1 MFRAGARVLVA
12 LLLPVAA
19 VASGRAVPLAE
30 AVKHRDL
37 DAVRALLQQRV
48 DVNASEPDGSTALH
62 WAAHQGDADAV
73 DLLLRAGASADAA
86 NRYGATPL
94 ALAAANGN
102 ATVVGRLLEGGADPG
117 TAWPGGETVLMT
129 AARAGRLD
137 AVRVLLAHQGTA
149 PSRSGRQG
157 TAPSRSGRQ
166 GTAPSRSGRQGT
178 APSRSGRQGA
188 DVNAREATRGQTALM
203 WAAAEGHADVIRAL
217 VGAGA
222 DMRAV
227 SHGPSGVKDPDKVA
241 KSSNSRYERR
251 PVPRLDRFTSLQFA
265 VHAGQIEAARALID
279 LGASLADETP
289 EGMGLVTLAIAN
301 AHYELAAVLAEKG
314 ADVNAAKVGFA
325 PLHQLVRVRTL
336 NIGQFFPPVPT
347 GRLTA
352 PELANVLIQHGA
364 DVDARTT
371 KGFPDGHR
379 FAFGLNATPF
389 LLAAKGGDVP
399 MMQVL
404 AEHGSDV
411 RAVNANGTN
420 AIMAA
425 AGVEMFN
432 PNEDSGTDADGLAA
446 LKLAVELG
454 AGDINA
460 ANKDG
465 NTALHGAVFRT
476 TTDAIK
482 FLVETGARLDVKN
495 KPKCVYSA
503 GCSGQNPEGYTPYGL
518 AVGGLGM
525 LGSYRPEAAALL
537 RELMIARGLTPEA
550 KEDKDKYSFGV
561 TVK

>member
-1 MFRAGARVLVA
+1 MFRAGARVSVA
-12 LLLPVAA
+12 LLLLTVAA
-19 VASGRAVPLAE
+19 AAAGRAVPLAE

-37 DAVRALLQQRV
+37 DAVRALLQQHV
-48 DVNASEPDGSTALH
+48 DVNAPEPDGTTALH

-73 DLLLRAGASADAA
+73 DLLLRAGAQSAA

-102 ATVVGRLLEGGADPG
+102 GAVVERLLKAGADPD
-117 TAWPGGETVLMT
+117 TAAPGGETVLMT

-137 AVRVLLAHQGTA
+137 AVRALLAH
-149 PSRSGRQG
+149 
-157 TAPSRSGRQ
+157 
-166 GTAPSRSGRQGT
+166 
-178 APSRSGRQGA
+178 GA
-188 DVNAREATRGQTALM
+188 DVDAREATRGQTALM
-203 WAAAEGHADVIRAL
+203 WAAAEGHAEVVRAL

-227 SHGPSGVKDPDKVA
+227 SRGPSGVKDPDKVA

-251 PVPRLDRFTSLQFA
+251 PVPRLDTFTPLQFA
-265 VHAGQIEAARALID
+265 VHAGQIESARALVE
-279 LGASLADETP
+279 LGASLADQTP
-289 EGMGLVTLAIAN
+289 QGMGIVTLAMAN
-301 AHYELAAVLAEKG
+301 AHYELAAMLAENG

-347 GRLTA
+347 GRMTA
-352 PELANVLIQHGA
+352 TELARVLVRHGA
-364 DVDARTT
+364 DLDARTT

-399 MMQVL
+399 LMQVL
-404 AEHGSDV
+404 AELGADV

-420 AIMAA
+420 AVMAA

-446 LKLAVELG
+446 LKLAIELG

-482 FLVETGARLDVKN
+482 LLVEKGARLDVKN

-518 AVGGLGM
+518 AAGSLGM

-550 KEDKDKYSFGV
+550 KEEKDKYSFGV

>member
-19 VASGRAVPLAE
+19 VAAGRAVPLAE

-102 ATVVGRLLEGGADPG
+102 ATVVERLLEGGADPG

-137 AVRVLLAHQGTA
+137 AVRVLLAH
-149 PSRSGRQG
+149 QG

-265 VHAGQIEAARALID
+265 VHAGHIEAARALID

-352 PELANVLIQHGA
+352 PELAKVLIQRGA

-404 AEHGSDV
+404 AEHGADL

-465 NTALHGAVFRT
+465 NTALHGAVFRA

-482 FLVETGARLDVKN
+482 FLVEKGARLDVKN

>member
-1 MFRAGARVLVA
+1 MLRAGARVVLA

-19 VASGRAVPLAE
+19 LAAGRAVPLAE

-37 DAVRALLQQRV
+37 DAVRALLQQHV

-62 WAAHQGDADAV
+62 WAAHEGDPAVV
-73 DLLLRAGASADAA
+73 DLLLRAGASAGTTT
-86 NRYGATPL
+86 RYGATPL

-102 ATVVGRLLEGGADPG
+102 GAVVERLLKSGADPN
-117 TAWPGGETVLMT
+117 TASPGGETVLMT

-137 AVRVLLAHQGTA
+137 AVRALLAH
-149 PSRSGRQG
+149 
-157 TAPSRSGRQ
+157 
-166 GTAPSRSGRQGT
+166 
-178 APSRSGRQGA
+178 GA
-188 DVNAREATRGQTALM
+188 DVNARETTRGQTALM

-227 SHGPSGVKDPDKVA
+227 SRGPSAPQDPA
-241 KSSNSRYERR
+241 KGAPPETARYRRR
-251 PVPRLDRFTSLQFA
+251 PVPRLDTFTPLQFA
-265 VHAGQIEAARALID
+265 VHAGQIEATRALID
-279 LGASLADETP
+279 VGASLNDETP
-289 EGMGLVTLAIAN
+289 EGMGVVTLAIAN
-301 AHYELAAVLAEKG
+301 AHYELAALLAEKG
-314 ADVNAAKVGFA
+314 ADVNASKVGFA

-336 NIGQFFPPVPT
+336 NIGQFFSPVPT
-347 GRLTA
+347 GRMTA
-352 PELANVLIQHGA
+352 PELAKVLIEHGA
-364 DVDARTT
+364 NVDARTT

-404 AEHGSDV
+404 ADHGADV
-411 RAVNANGTN
+411 RAVNANGTT
-420 AIMAA
+420 ALMAA

-446 LKLAVELG
+446 LRLAIKLG
-454 AGDINA
+454 AGDINGG
-460 ANKDG
+460 NKDG
-465 NTALHGAVFRT
+465 NTPLHGAVFRT
-476 TTDAIK
+476 STDAIK
-482 FLVETGARLDVKN
+482 LLVELGARLDVKN
-495 KPKCVYSA
+495 KPKCIYSA

-518 AVGGLGM
+518 AAGGLGM

-550 KEDKDKYSFGV
+550 KEEKDKYSFGV

>member
-19 VASGRAVPLAE
+19 VAAGRAVPLAE

-102 ATVVGRLLEGGADPG
+102 ATVVERLLEGGADPG
-117 TAWPGGETVLMT
+117 TTWPGGETVLMT

-149 PSRSGRQG
+149 
-157 TAPSRSGRQ
+157 
-166 GTAPSRSGRQGT
+166 
-178 APSRSGRQGA
+178 SRSGRQGA

-352 PELANVLIQHGA
+352 PELAKVLIQRGA

-404 AEHGSDV
+404 AEHGADV